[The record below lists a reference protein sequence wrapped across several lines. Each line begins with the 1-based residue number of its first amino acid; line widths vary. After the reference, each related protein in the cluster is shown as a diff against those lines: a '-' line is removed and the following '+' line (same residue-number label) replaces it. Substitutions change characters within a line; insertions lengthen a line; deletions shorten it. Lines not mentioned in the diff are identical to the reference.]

1 MGTGSFPGVK
11 RPGRGV
17 DHPPTS
23 SAEVKERVELY
34 LYSPSGPSW
43 PVLGRTL
50 ILPLT
55 PNLCTAGGHFQGS
68 ANDKVLLSQSAL
80 GSLCWS
86 RQSASHLRNARGK
99 QTLVARP
106 YFMRQFINLHTVR
119 PTSSAPHMRT
129 STYQCSDDFARA
141 WRQRRNELLVCHT
154 FPVAV

>member
-34 LYSPSGPSW
+34 LYSPSVPSW

-86 RQSASHLRNARGK
+86 RRSQPAIFEMHAASRRLLLDHILCAISSTFTQSDPRPQHRTCAHQLISVLT
-99 QTLVARP
+99 TLP
-106 YFMRQFINLHTVR
+106 
-119 PTSSAPHMRT
+119 APDGNRET
-129 STYQCSDDFARA
+129 NC
-141 WRQRRNELLVCHT
+141 
-154 FPVAV
+154 